1 MTLWAEN
8 VAEAE
13 RAKEKEGDTLC
24 PGFTIT
30 VSLGFLI
37 ITFGCISSTEN
48 SFTGSVSPFQS
59 CQYFCRAEC
68 P

>member
-8 VAEAE
+8 VAETE
-13 RAKEKEGDTLC
+13 RAKEKEDDTLC

-37 ITFGCISSTEN
+37 TLIKFWLH
-48 SFTGSVSPFQS
+48 
-59 CQYFCRAEC
+59 
-68 P
+68 